1 MSRQRLK
8 SEDRK
13 GQIKQAALEIFI
25 DKGFSKTTMDDIV
38 KRALISKGGLYH
50 HYGNKEE
57 IFKDLMEDGMYYRE
71 SVIKAYMEK
80 NKNLSKEDLL
90 VNLLLDK
97 MFDTNPYKTLYVVL
111 LREMSTNSKLRGLYE
126 KVVLEQK
133 KIFFNFCEEIGI
145 KEYRKMTG
153 EVWMFFINT
162 MMMGAGLI
170 EEDEEEKVRSMLSVM
185 LKAYMK
191 EECII

>member
-111 LREMSTNSKLRGLYE
+111 LREMSTNSKLRSLYE

>member
-80 NKNLSKEDLL
+80 NKN
-90 VNLLLDK
+90 
-97 MFDTNPYKTLYVVL
+97 DTNPYKTLYVVL